1 MVDDVELIAL
11 ARERILQTFQIES
24 LKDLQREALEMLVGS
39 RDVFV
44 IQPQG
49 LGKSLIFQSTP
60 LLFNIVRPKCSNSIV
75 LIISLLVSFMLDQV
89 RFLKSVRIST
99 EIIGDEK
106 NCEQARKRV
115 ERR

>member
-1 MVDDVELIAL
+1 MNKVADDVKLIAL
-11 ARERILQTFQIES
+11 ARERILETFQIES
-24 LKDLQREALEMLVGS
+24 LKDLQWEALEML
-39 RDVFV
+39 DVFV

-60 LLFNIVRPKCSNSIV
+60 LLFNIVRPKGANSIFLV
-75 LIISLLVSFMLDQV
+75 ISPLVSFMLDQV
-89 RFLKSVRIST
+89 HFLKSIGISA
-99 EIIGDEK
+99 EIIGDEQ